1 MRALSRL
8 PVPDRRNL
16 MKILWALA
24 SLTLPCSFAA
34 AQEPVHGLWVRKTPV
49 LLDLPSRGEAL
60 RNFCHANQIDEVY
73 LSFTSQNGGSAEQQE
88 IERLIGLLH
97 HAHVRVEALLS
108 SAEAGEGGEHR
119 RKLMDHVNEVVSY
132 NQHHTHQRFDGI

>member
-24 SLTLPCSFAA
+24 SLTLLCSFAA
-34 AQEPVHGLWVRKTPV
+34 AQEPVHGLWVRKTPI

-88 IERLIGLLH
+88 IEKLIDLLH

-108 SAEAGEGGEHR
+108 NPDADQAGQHR
-119 RKLMDHVNEVVSY
+119 DQLMAHVQEVLAY
-132 NQHHTHQRFDGI
+132 